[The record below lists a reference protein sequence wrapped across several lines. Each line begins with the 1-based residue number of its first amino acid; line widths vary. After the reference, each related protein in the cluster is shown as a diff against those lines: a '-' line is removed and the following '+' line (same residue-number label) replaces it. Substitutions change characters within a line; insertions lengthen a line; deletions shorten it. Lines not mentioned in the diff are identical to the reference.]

1 MKKALAFILV
11 FALIASLSVSAFA
24 DVFVEGYFTNPVG
37 AAESADSTVS
47 CLKHNDAERGDKVIA
62 YFDKL
67 EDAFT
72 NVDYMADKD
81 EIFLD
86 KSDASTLKFPLEAVG
101 QGFYMVIDKASDV
114 EFTGEVTA
122 LPYYVVAA
130 IADCAEEIGLDPAAY
145 DVTHYM
151 VVAYAPPAGGDGG
164 NGGNGGG
171 GGGGEDPDNPDP
183 KTKPA
188 PTGQITVDKSFL
200 LLPGKNVTI
209 RWMLP
214 TKNDDGS
221 YDAPGLAITYDKFAE
236 DGTIVVGNPAVANGS
251 DIDGQHQEITSGNT
265 TVGFDVG
272 TSQVPVD
279 QDPAQVGVDVND
291 WGEHTDVTVTAPT
304 EENPLPV
311 SVNHYNETAQMILD
325 ILGALLNNITD

>member
-1 MKKALAFILV
+1 MKKLLAFILV
-11 FALIASLSVSAFA
+11 FALIATLSVSAFA
-24 DVFVEGYFTNPVG
+24 DVFVEGYFTNPAG
-37 AAESADSTVS
+37 AEASSEATVS

-67 EDAFT
+67 EDAFS
-72 NVDYMADKD
+72 NVDYLADKD
-81 EIFLD
+81 EIYLD

-114 EFTGEVTA
+114 AFTGEVTA

-130 IADCAEEIGLDPAAY
+130 IADCAEEIGLDPEAF
-145 DVTHYM
+145 DVTHYL
-151 VVAYAPPAGGDGG
+151 VVAFAPPA
-164 NGGNGGG
+164 GGNGGG
-171 GGGGEDPDNPDP
+171 GDEPTPGPGPDPDPDP
-183 KTKPA
+183 ETKPA

-291 WGEHTDVTVTAPT
+291 LDEHTDVTVTAPT
-304 EENPLPV
+304 EEKPLPV
-311 SVNHYNETAQMILD
+311 SYNHYNETAQMVLE
-325 ILGALLNNITD
+325 ILGALLNNITG